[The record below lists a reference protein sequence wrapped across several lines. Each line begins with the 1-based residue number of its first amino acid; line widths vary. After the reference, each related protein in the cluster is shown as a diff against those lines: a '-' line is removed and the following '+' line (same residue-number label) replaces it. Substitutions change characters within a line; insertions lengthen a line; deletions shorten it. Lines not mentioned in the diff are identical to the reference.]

1 MGAETLANKV
11 KRTDEDCF
19 QNKSGRESLGPG
31 KARGKELLWSLA
43 LVTAPAPGLQGR
55 RRGGGALGG
64 NIVKAEAAPT
74 PGEEEDWAGRL
85 GGPGELATER
95 GQSGCTGGA
104 CRESGRARV
113 PHAPSS
119 RPVQDTKPEES
130 CRVGAV
136 ISGGKSNSPSPGA
149 G

>member
-1 MGAETLANKV
+1 M
-11 KRTDEDCF
+11 DEDCF

-31 KARGKELLWSLA
+31 KARGKELLRSLA

-95 GQSGCTGGA
+95 GQPGCTGA
-104 CRESGRARV
+104 RAV
-113 PHAPSS
+113 
-119 RPVQDTKPEES
+119 
-130 CRVGAV
+130 
-136 ISGGKSNSPSPGA
+136 SPGERVCPTLHLPGRSRTRSRKRA
-149 G
+149 AEWGL